1 MGRRCDHA
9 RMAAAVAAAIP
20 SMGTAAA
27 HCLKV
32 TSGSEPAPAS
42 TFCRENFMN
51 ETTDPNNQILLMAI
65 IAFYWAFL
73 GSWSKRQSRPGDDKA
88 KPDDAPTE
96 RLAGSN
102 EITSSGDTPLE
113 VIRKSDP
120 SFDPATFLAG
130 AKAAYEV
137 VLLAYA
143 SADIQTLKRLVG
155 PEVLDIFERAIA
167 GRRDRAEMLQLTF
180 IGTNDAKVVDA
191 LEENG
196 TAEIAVRFVS
206 DVVSV
211 TRSANNDIVSGDPQQ
226 IIEVID
232 TWTFASDIQS
242 RKRNW
247 MLIATDGG

>member
-1 MGRRCDHA
+1 
-9 RMAAAVAAAIP
+9 
-20 SMGTAAA
+20 
-27 HCLKV
+27 
-32 TSGSEPAPAS
+32 
-42 TFCRENFMN
+42 MN

-65 IAFYWAFL
+65 IAFYWALL
-73 GSWSKRQSRPGDDKA
+73 GSWDKRQPRPGEDKA
-88 KPDDAPTE
+88 KRDDAPTE
-96 RLAGSN
+96 HLAGSN

-120 SFDPATFLAG
+120 SFDPGTFLAG

-155 PEVLDIFERAIA
+155 PEVLDMFERAVS
-167 GRRDRAEMLQLTF
+167 GRRDLEEILQLTF
-180 IGTNDAKVVDA
+180 IGMREAAVVGA
-191 LEENG
+191 LEEDG

-206 DVVSV
+206 DVVTV
-211 TRSANNDIVSGDPQQ
+211 TRSANNEIVSGDPQQ

-232 TWTFASDIQS
+232 TWTFACDIQS